1 VKFGA
6 DLLNQ
11 AQHALACAKEET
23 SVGCDDVRSAKLRN
37 VLARTQ
43 PDELSVPYSLSQ
55 RTSGSI
61 AVVSVC
67 FPDRTPYAQN
77 RNRED
82 TTESWA
88 QICKAAK
95 ENFQAYCSRHGY
107 RLFFMDHK
115 PAKAEGRP
123 ATYAKVLAIQHA
135 LRAPDVEAAFYM
147 DADSLFMNFEKDLDS
162 LLPSGDKQV
171 TISGD
176 RNCWLNA
183 GHMMFKSSKWTAKF
197 LKERLGAFGPR
208 RNPGPT
214 RAPSSISSQAR
225 RGAGK
230 TCSCARKTCRQRSE
244 SSAATFRRCAAP
256 ALSSRK
262 RTAGNRKR

>member
-214 RAPSSISSQAR
+214 RAPSSISSQ
-225 RGAGK
+225 
-230 TCSCARKTCRQRSE
+230 TCRQRSE